1 MHAVPCEP
9 APDGS
14 VVHMRVPHERDERA
28 HVEKRPAHHSSSS
41 ARRTTSGVIG
51 GVRIKLVGNKHD

>member
-1 MHAVPCEP
+1 
-9 APDGS
+9 